1 MTQITPPVQI
11 QSGALTGVFE
21 KDGQIAV
28 FKGIPYAQ
36 PPVGDLRWRPP
47 RPAVPWSGTLK
58 AEKAGTIAIQQAANF
73 ELFMDALVEGQGWG
87 ELKTTAVKLLFKVAP
102 KPKQDEDC
110 LTLNI
115 RTPSLGKDAK
125 LPVMVWIHGG
135 DHQDGSAN
143 DPFYDSSSL
152 ARRGVVVVYI
162 NYRLGLMGY
171 FGHPL
176 LSRESEHGVSGNYG
190 TLDQIAALRW
200 VQENIA
206 AFGGDPDNVTLFG
219 QSAGGESVA
228 HMLVSPLARGLFH
241 KAILQSPANVGQ
253 MMFLRR
259 PFLNNPALE
268 AIGQEFADRF
278 APAGD
283 DQIAALRQMAP
294 KRFYDLI
301 RQTRHFQHFYP
312 AIDGYVLEKSPFA
325 AFQNGDQART
335 PILLGSNADEGTLIY
350 PLVTSPFRKYTHQN
364 IPPEQIAGLVYQEFG
379 DDAQALLDHY
389 PGLAQGAE
397 TAQVALLGDVI
408 FGTAVH
414 FYALKAAEAGQPV
427 YFYHFTRTPPSPK
440 QTAGA
445 YHARELTFVHDTT
458 LPLFDVTAEDKALT
472 QVMGDYWTNFAK
484 SGDPNGGSHP
494 QWPRFDAAGQ
504 RQMRLGTGSNL
515 GATEVDRRPQYEIMQ
530 RRLLRQIQEMKAL
543 RTAGREATRA
553 D

>member
-1 MTQITPPVQI
+1 MAQITPPVQI
-11 QSGALTGVFE
+11 QSGALTGVFQE
-21 KDGQIAV
+21 DGQIAV

-58 AEKAGTIAIQQAANF
+58 AEKAGKIAIQQAADF

-87 ELKTTAVKLLFKVAP
+87 ALKTTAVKLLFKIVP

-115 RTPSLGKDAK
+115 RTPSLGQDAK

-143 DPFYDSSSL
+143 DIFYDSSSL
-152 ARRGVVVVYI
+152 ARRGVVAVYI

-206 AFGGDPDNVTLFG
+206 AFGGDPDNVTIFG
-219 QSAGGESVA
+219 ESAGGESVA

-241 KAILQSPANVGQ
+241 KAILQSPANSGQ
-253 MMFLRR
+253 MMFLRQ

-268 AIGQEFADRF
+268 TVGQEFADRF

-325 AFQNGDQART
+325 AFQEGDQAHM

-364 IPPEQIAGLVYQEFG
+364 IPPQQMAGLVRQEFG
-379 DDAQALLDHY
+379 DDAQAILDHY

-397 TAQVALLGDVI
+397 RAQMALLGDVI
-408 FGTAVH
+408 FGASVY
-414 FYALKAAEAGQPV
+414 FYALKGAKAGQPV
-427 YFYHFTRTPPSPK
+427 YCYHFTRTPPSPK
-440 QTAGA
+440 QTIGA
-445 YHARELTFVHDTT
+445 YHARELTFVHDTAI
-458 LPLFDVTAEDKALT
+458 PLFDVTDEDRALT
-472 QVMGDYWTNFAK
+472 QAMGDYWTNFAK

-494 QWPRFDAAGQ
+494 QWPRFDVADQ
-504 RQMRLGTGSNL
+504 RQMRLGTGGEL
-515 GATEVDRRPQYEIMQ
+515 GAVAVDRRPQYEIIQ

-543 RTAGREATRA
+543 M
-553 D
+553 